1 MSVRLVAATCV
12 LSALPVF
19 AVAAGNEPPAIDQ
32 ILARAG
38 EYVTRFLDEFSN
50 VVAEE
55 RYVQDTL
62 GTLPITI
69 PGRGASRSTRPA
81 SLHRELKSDFLL
93 VKVGPFDWL
102 PFRDVYEVDGTSI
115 RDREGRLTKLFLQP
129 SATALEQARNI
140 ALESARYN
148 IGAMQRTIN
157 TPILSLMF
165 LQLDMQPRFRFS
177 LGKRDTDVGEHVWV
191 VQYKE
196 EVRPTVI
203 RGLRDTDMPASGR
216 LWIDTETGR
225 VAKTEL
231 TVDATGV
238 RARLITVF
246 RRDER
251 FQIDVPFELNERYYL
266 ERGQV
271 TGIATYSHFRRFDVS
286 ADESFHNPA
295 GATITE
301 PRTGA
306 TLIEIPSGR
315 FTMGS
320 PAAETGRG
328 GDEMPHDVTI
338 NRPFFIGQHEV
349 TQQEWRAVMNT
360 NPSHFSECGPR
371 CPVEN
376 VNLADVE
383 QFLAALNAQSEN
395 RFVYRLPTESEWE
408 YACRAGTSGP
418 FATGNTLTTGQANY
432 NGKRGY
438 GDGAPGMFRERTT
451 RAAGFPANPWGL
463 ADMHG
468 NVAELTSDWYAP
480 YPVGDVSDPQGPI
493 QGEARVVRGGSWQS
507 EASAA
512 RCAARSRHAPAA
524 RDSTVGFR
532 LAADPVAATQ

>member
-1 MSVRLVAATCV
+1 MSVRMVAATCV
-12 LSALPVF
+12 LTALPVF
-19 AVAAGNEPPAIDQ
+19 AIAAAEQPPAVDQ
-32 ILARAG
+32 ILGRAG
-38 EYVTRFLDEFSN
+38 QYVSQFLDQFSN

-62 GTLPITI
+62 GTLPII
-69 PGRGASRSTRPA
+69 SGRGASALSRPA
-81 SLHRELKSDFLL
+81 SRHRELKSDFLL

-102 PFRDVYEVDGTSI
+102 PFRDVYEVDGASV
-115 RDREGRLTKLFLQP
+115 RDREGRLAKLFLQP
-129 SATALEQARNI
+129 SATALEQAQKI

-157 TPILSLMF
+157 TPILALMF
-165 LQLDMQPRFRFS
+165 LQLDMQPRFQFS
-177 LGKRDTDVGEHVWV
+177 LGKRDTDVGEHVWI

-203 RGLRDTDMPASGR
+203 RGLRDSDMPASGR

-231 TVDATGV
+231 NVDASGV
-238 RARLITVF
+238 RAHLITVF

-251 FQIDVPFELNERYYL
+251 FQIDVPFELHEQYFLN
-266 ERGQV
+266 RGQV
-271 TGIATYSHFRRFDVS
+271 TGTATYSHFRRFDVS
-286 ADESFHNPA
+286 ADETFHHP

-301 PRTGA
+301 PKTGV

-320 PAAETGRG
+320 PASETGRG
-328 GDEMPHDVTI
+328 GDETLHDVTI
-338 NRPFFIGQHEV
+338 NNPFFMGQHEV
-349 TQQEWRAVMNT
+349 TQQEWRAVMNS
-360 NPSHFSECGPR
+360 NPSHFSDCGPR

-376 VNLADVE
+376 VSLADIE
-383 QFLAALNAQSEN
+383 QFLAALNAQSGN
-395 RFVYRLPTESEWE
+395 RLIFRLPTESEWE

-438 GDGAPGMFRERTT
+438 ADAAPGMFRERTT

-468 NVAELTSDWYAP
+468 NVAELTSDWYGP
-480 YPVGDVSDPQGPI
+480 YPAGDVSDPRGSTT
-493 QGEARVVRGGSWQS
+493 GEARVARGGSWQTD
-507 EASAA
+507 AGAT
-512 RCAARSRHAPAA
+512 RCAARSMRLPTA

>member
-19 AVAAGNEPPAIDQ
+19 AIAGADQQPAIDQ
-32 ILARAG
+32 ILERAG
-38 EYVTRFLDEFSN
+38 QYVSQFLDQFSN

-62 GTLPITI
+62 GTLPII
-69 PGRGASRSTRPA
+69 PGRGVSASPRPA
-81 SLHRELKSDFLL
+81 SRHRELKSDFLL

-102 PFRDVYEVDGTSI
+102 PFRDVYEVDGASI
-115 RDREGRLTKLFLQP
+115 RDREGRLAKLFLQP
-129 SATALEQARNI
+129 SATALEQAQKI

-165 LQLDMQPRFRFS
+165 LQVDMQPRFRFS
-177 LGKRDTDVGEHVWV
+177 LGKRDTEVGEHAWV

-203 RGLRDTDMPASGR
+203 RGLRDSDMPTSGR

-231 TVDATGV
+231 NVDTSGV
-238 RARLITVF
+238 RAHLTTVF

-251 FQIDVPFELNERYYL
+251 FQIDVPFELHEQYFL
-266 ERGQV
+266 DRGQV
-271 TGIATYSHFRRFDVS
+271 TGTATYSHFRRFDVS
-286 ADESFHNPA
+286 ADETFHNP
-295 GATITE
+295 GTTITE
-301 PRTGA
+301 PKTGA

-320 PAAETGRG
+320 PASETGRG
-328 GDEMPHDVTI
+328 GDETLHDVTI
-338 NRPFFIGQHEV
+338 NHPFFMGQHEV

-360 NPSHFSECGPR
+360 QPSHFSDCGPR

-376 VNLADVE
+376 VSLADIE
-383 QFLAALNAQSEN
+383 QFLAALNAQSGN
-395 RFVYRLPTESEWE
+395 RLVFRLPTESEWE

-438 GDGAPGMFRERTT
+438 ADAAPGMFRERTT
-451 RAAGFPANPWGL
+451 RAAGFPDNPWGL

-468 NVAELTSDWYAP
+468 NVAELTSDWYGP
-480 YPVGDVSDPQGPI
+480 YPAGDVSDPHGSRS
-493 QGEARVVRGGSWQS
+493 GEARVVRGGSWQTD
-507 EASAA
+507 ASAT
-512 RCAARSRHAPAA
+512 RCAARSMRVPTA